1 MGGVGPRQSADVG
14 SGHSHSAAPAPPA
27 DPRVRRLLAIALAPF
42 AVAVLVGLVALWPHE
57 GIHGTGA
64 SGPPQDLI
72 DATVVRTELRPCARV
87 GGDGPGAAA
96 GAGGI
101 VDPGAAGFGGP
112 QGDCSIIT
120 IRPTSGPES
129 GTEVVLPDFA
139 LSAGAPDLRVGD
151 TVVVGR
157 SVNPLDLQVQ
167 YYFSDVERSHALWL
181 LAAVF
186 AVVVIGIARWRGVSA
201 LVGLLFTY
209 GVLVVF
215 TLPAL
220 LAGSSPLL
228 VALVSSGLIM
238 FVVLYLAHG
247 VNVRTTTAL
256 LGTLVSLALTGVLAA
271 VFVELTRLSGSSS
284 EEATY
289 VKAQV
294 GDVDLKGLLLAG
306 IIIGALGVLNDVTVT
321 QSSAA
326 FEIHAANPGRGARAV
341 YRSAMRVGRDHIASV
356 VDTLVLAYA
365 GASLPLLI
373 LFMLAEQP
381 LARILSSTIVAEE
394 IVRTLVGSIGLVA
407 SVPVTTALAAVVA
420 ARISGSAAAP
430 DGVHD
435 HGHDDDHGGQVQ
447 DHVLDDDDDHDG
459 LVQDHGRDH
468 DDVGVGVDAG
478 AAVEAVVADPHAGEV
493 PAPTAPNAPAADGR
507 SARSRRREPRRSA
520 DEWRPPKAE
529 REFRDL

>member
-1 MGGVGPRQSADVG
+1 MG
-14 SGHSHSAAPAPPA
+14 SGHSHSAAPPPPA

-57 GIHGTGA
+57 RVQATSVA
-64 SGPPQDLI
+64 GPPQDLI
-72 DATVVRTELRPCARV
+72 DATVVRTELRPCARL
-87 GGDGPGAAA
+87 GGAEP
-96 GAGGI
+96 AGGAL
-101 VDPGAAGFGGP
+101 DPGAAGFAGP
-112 QGDCSIIT
+112 QGDCSIVT
-120 IRPTSGPES
+120 IRPTSGPEE
-129 GTEVVLPDFA
+129 GDEVVLPDFA

-157 SVNPLDLQVQ
+157 SVSPLDLQVQ
-167 YYFSDVERSHALWL
+167 YYFSDVERSRSLWL

-186 AVVVIGIARWRGVSA
+186 AVVVVGIARWRGVSA
-201 LVGLLFTY
+201 LVGLVFTY
-209 GVLVVF
+209 AVLVVF

-256 LGTLVSLALTGVLAA
+256 LGTLVSLALTGLLAA
-271 VFVELTRLSGSSS
+271 LFVELTRLSGASS

-326 FEIHAANPGRGARAV
+326 FEIHAANPDRGARAV

-407 SVPVTTALAAVVA
+407 SVPVTTALAATVA
-420 ARISGSAAAP
+420 ARIAGGP
-430 DGVHD
+430 GVDPAD
-435 HGHDDDHGGQVQ
+435 HGPDA
-447 DHVLDDDDDHDG
+447 DDHD
-459 LVQDHGRDH
+459 HADH
-468 DDVGVGVDAG
+468 DHADHDHADHDHADHDHADHDHADHDHADHDGGPGDHLDDGRREGRAAWDDEVIAG
-478 AAVEAVVADPHAGEV
+478 DRPGTPATPAAE
-493 PAPTAPNAPAADGR
+493 APAGPTGGGR
-507 SARSRRREPRRSA
+507 RARSRRRSAGSGDGWQPPR
-520 DEWRPPKAE
+520 AE
-529 REFRDL
+529 REFREP